1 VARCSDG
8 IKAPPPPRAQQKWP
22 RGLNSSA
29 AAGPAWNKRSAAQ
42 ICGFKVLYPFVT
54 VFYSEHQISNGAF
67 YTCAPSRGPAI
78 HDISEFEMLEPDD
91 GCEAREVWVH
101 KRQLALPCEPL
112 PRRWVLDTDAETGRV
127 GRWRRGTKAWISAA
141 VQKPRVTFTQLL
153 RFQMSLLVFGET
165 PWRSKKAQ
173 LLPCCHICQR
183 CTACWRR
190 SLLPWPRRAILT
202 SSFGHRMVPAS
213 VLVLIGLR
221 AGAVVACTE
230 LGALSCFRVC
240 GCCNS
245 GVRRELVKPTLA
257 AFMLPSCDAS

>member
-1 VARCSDG
+1 MELSTPVLHRAAQLFMISQNSKCLNQTMVAKQERSGSINVNWLCPANLFHVDGCWIPMLRRAEWGDGDVARRPGFRPQSRSLVSPSPNSCGSRCLCWSLAKHHG
-8 IKAPPPPRAQQKWP
+8 APQ
-22 RGLNSSA
+22 
-29 AAGPAWNKRSAAQ
+29 
-42 ICGFKVLYPFVT
+42 
-54 VFYSEHQISNGAF
+54 
-67 YTCAPSRGPAI
+67 
-78 HDISEFEMLEPDD
+78 D
-91 GCEAREVWVH
+91 
-101 KRQLALPCEPL
+101 
-112 PRRWVLDTDAETGRV
+112 
-127 GRWRRGTKAWISAA
+127 
-141 VQKPRVTFTQLL
+141 
-153 RFQMSLLVFGET
+153 
-165 PWRSKKAQ
+165 AQ